1 MDKYIIYI
9 IFMFFNSIYGIS
21 ALSVIGGGI
30 YLIIKIDFNDYI
42 IIIIASG
49 LIMTL
54 ISVIGYFSKN
64 RPRLL
69 IIYMVLI
76 LIIFLVELVL
86 ALVIKFFTNINDF
99 VKNNISEKI
108 EVNEEE
114 KEKIVKI
121 SVIILFSA
129 AGCCLLSF
137 ICALFYYRKLKEKE
151 RKNKVEK
158 LKGDDILQGLD
169 YTNLNPN
176 MTTASN

>member
-30 YLIIKIDFNDYI
+30 YLIIKIDFNEYI

-99 VKNNISEKI
+99 VII

>member
-1 MDKYIIYI
+1 MDKYILYI
-9 IFMFFNSIYGIS
+9 IFMFFNTIYGIS

-30 YLIIKIDFNDYI
+30 YLIIKIDFNEYI

-76 LIIFLVELVL
+76 FIIFLVELVL

-99 VKNNISEKI
+99 VII

-151 RKNKVEK
+151 RKNKEEK

>member
-21 ALSVIGGGI
+21 AASVIGGGI
-30 YLIIKIDFNDYI
+30 YLIIKIDFNEYI

-54 ISVIGYFSKN
+54 ISVIGYFSKK

-76 LIIFLVELVL
+76 LIIFLVELIL

-99 VKNNISEKI
+99 VKNNIS

-151 RKNKVEK
+151 RKNKEKK